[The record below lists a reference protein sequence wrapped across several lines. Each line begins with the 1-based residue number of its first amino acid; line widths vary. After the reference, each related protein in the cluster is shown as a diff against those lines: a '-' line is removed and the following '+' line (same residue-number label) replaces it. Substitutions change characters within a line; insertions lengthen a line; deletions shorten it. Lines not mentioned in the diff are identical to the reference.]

1 MERVT
6 VAQLKSRLSYY
17 LREVRAGRSFTV
29 VSRDIPVATLA
40 PLNALSDDGLMS
52 IPADPSAP
60 PLSAPVFGGPAD
72 APDAV
77 ELIREGREDRSGP
90 WAAPATVVTIAPE
103 KATTPATTA
112 TPPDT
117 ASAAAPGDRLHRLV
131 GVPALRARAARPADR
146 ARPVHGLVTSVLTE
160 VECLRAVE
168 NLRLTRPMGH
178 DEYFARRRAVYDRL
192 GRAERVLVTA
202 EILARA
208 AGPLPA
214 PLRSLDAIHLAT
226 ALEWRGHREP
236 ALAFAT
242 HDTRL
247 AAVAAAL
254 DFDVIG
260 V

>member
-1 MERVT
+1 MIAYTDSSVFLRFVL
-6 VAQLKSRLSYY
+6 AQ
-17 LREVRAGRSFTV
+17 
-29 VSRDIPVATLA
+29 P
-40 PLNALSDDGLMS
+40 
-52 IPADPSAP
+52 
-60 PLSAPVFGGPAD
+60 
-72 APDAV
+72 
-77 ELIREGREDRSGP
+77 
-90 WAAPATVVTIAPE
+90 
-103 KATTPATTA
+103 
-112 TPPDT
+112 
-117 ASAAAPGDRLHRLV
+117 DRLTEL
-131 GVPALRARAARPADR
+131 DR
-146 ARPVHGLVTSVLTE
+146 YDGLVTSVLTE

-178 DEYFARRRAVYDRL
+178 EDYFARRRAVYDRL

-236 ALAFAT
+236 ALVFAT

>member
-1 MERVT
+1 VIAYTDSSVFLRFVL
-6 VAQLKSRLSYY
+6 AQ
-17 LREVRAGRSFTV
+17 
-29 VSRDIPVATLA
+29 P
-40 PLNALSDDGLMS
+40 
-52 IPADPSAP
+52 
-60 PLSAPVFGGPAD
+60 
-72 APDAV
+72 
-77 ELIREGREDRSGP
+77 
-90 WAAPATVVTIAPE
+90 
-103 KATTPATTA
+103 
-112 TPPDT
+112 
-117 ASAAAPGDRLHRLV
+117 DRLTEL
-131 GVPALRARAARPADR
+131 DR
-146 ARPVHGLVTSVLTE
+146 YDGLVTSVLAE

-192 GRAERVLVTA
+192 GRAERVLITA

-236 ALAFAT
+236 SLAFAT